1 MLNLH
6 SYIISKT
13 QRLAGCLTRY
23 GVGLLLV
30 GGGVFFSILAT
41 APAAM
46 AQPNPTSGTPS
57 THPLL
62 QKGKQSYLFSSSALR
77 MPAPITVWMYSP
89 TDRPDTLPVVIMLH
103 GAERN
108 ASGYLDQ
115 WARVADLYQLVVVAP
130 TFDKEN
136 FKGSDRY
143 NLGNVWNEKEE
154 RFIPEREWTF
164 SVIEPLFDQFVKELG
179 SRERLYYLSGHSAG
193 AQFVHRFLY
202 FVPDNRA
209 AKVFIANAGWYTLPD
224 GQRDYPFGIRNIP
237 QIDKS
242 IHQFYSKP
250 VLLALGEADTDT
262 TSANFQR
269 GVPYSLQGANRFER
283 GKNFFRTVQSAARV
297 NGTSLRWTMVSL
309 PGVAHS
315 NAETA
320 KQAGA
325 FFRSVHYPNST
336 FK

>member
-1 MLNLH
+1 MLVAILF
-6 SYIISKT
+6 
-13 QRLAGCLTRY
+13 AA
-23 GVGLLLV
+23 
-30 GGGVFFSILAT
+30 SIAKAQSPVT
-41 APAAM
+41 ASSAV
-46 AQPNPTSGTPS
+46 
-57 THPLL
+57 L
-62 QKGKQSYLFSSSALR
+62 QKGKQSYLFTAASLR

-115 WARVADLYQLVVVAP
+115 WARVADLYQLVVLAP

-143 NLGNVWNEKEE
+143 NLGNVWNEKEV

-164 SVIEPLFDQFVKELG
+164 SVIELLFDQFVKAVG
-179 SRERLYYLSGHSAG
+179 SGEKQYYLSGHSAG

-202 FVPDNRA
+202 FVPNNRA

-224 GQRDYPFGIRNIP
+224 LQTEYPFGVSNIP
-237 QIDKS
+237 QIKKD
-242 IHQFYSKP
+242 IHHFFSKP

-262 TSANFQR
+262 TSANFQK
-269 GVPYSLQGANRFER
+269 GEPYSLQGANRFER
-283 GKNFFRTVQSAARV
+283 GKNFFRVVQSAAKAH
-297 NGTSLRWTMVSL
+297 GASLRWTMISL

-325 FFRSVHYPNST
+325 YFRSVHYPNST

>member
-1 MLNLH
+1 MP
-6 SYIISKT
+6 
-13 QRLAGCLTRY
+13 
-23 GVGLLLV
+23 V
-30 GGGVFFSILAT
+30 GVFVLAVMAATPIVKAQSSAASSSSTASAT
-41 APAAM
+41 AHAPV
-46 AQPNPTSGTPS
+46 
-57 THPLL
+57 L
-62 QKGKQSYLFSSSALR
+62 QKGKQFYLFTSADLR

-115 WARVADLYQLVVVAP
+115 WARVADLYQLVVLAP

-143 NLGNVWNEKEE
+143 NLGNVWNEKQV
-154 RFIPEREWTF
+154 RFSSEREWTF
-164 SVIEPLFDQFVKELG
+164 SAIEPMFDQFVKAVG
-179 SRERLYYLSGHSAG
+179 SRQQAYYLSGHSAG

-202 FVPDNRA
+202 FVSDNRA
-209 AKVFIANAGWYTLPD
+209 AKVFISNAGWYTLPD
-224 GQRDYPFGIRNIP
+224 VQNDYPFGIRNIP
-237 QIDKS
+237 QIKKN
-242 IHQFYSKP
+242 IQQVFSKP
-250 VLLALGEADTDT
+250 VLLALGEADIDT

-269 GVPYSLQGANRFER
+269 GEPYSLQGTNRFER
-283 GKNFFRTVQSAARV
+283 GKNFFRAMQTAAGAQ
-297 NGTSLRWTMVSL
+297 GTSLGWTMISL

-325 FFRSVHYPNST
+325 FFRSVHYPTST

>member
-1 MLNLH
+1 MTYLH
-6 SYIISKT
+6 SYKNNEAHRLVTSVCRWVTARVEQGVILFIIAIIAGSSA
-13 QRLAGCLTRY
+13 LAQ
-23 GVGLLLV
+23 
-30 GGGVFFSILAT
+30 S
-41 APAAM
+41 AAS
-46 AQPNPTSGTPS
+46 ADANA
-57 THPLL
+57 PLL
-62 QKGKQSYLFSSSALR
+62 QKGKQSYLFYSSALR
-77 MPAPITVWMYSP
+77 MPARITVWMYSP

-108 ASGYLDQ
+108 ASAYLDQ

-130 TFDKEN
+130 AFDKEN

-164 SVIEPLFDQFVKELG
+164 SVVEPLFDQFVKALG
-179 SRERLYYLSGHSAG
+179 SRESQYYLSGHSAG

-202 FVPDNRA
+202 FVPNNRA

-224 GQRDYPFGIRNIP
+224 MQNDYPFGIKNIP
-237 QIDKS
+237 QIKKN
-242 IHQFYSKP
+242 INQFFSKP
-250 VLLALGEADTDT
+250 VLLALGEADIDT
-262 TSANFQR
+262 TSANFQK
-269 GVPYSLQGANRFER
+269 GEPYSLQGATRFER
-283 GKNFFRTVQSAARV
+283 GKNFFQTVQGAAKAQ
-297 NGTSLRWTMVSL
+297 GASLRWTMISL

>member
-1 MLNLH
+1 LFH
-6 SYIISKT
+6 SFSCFGT
-13 QRLAGCLTRY
+13 
-23 GVGLLLV
+23 GLLV
-30 GGGVFFSILAT
+30 PGGVFFLAVMAATPIVKAQSSAASSSSTASAT
-41 APAAM
+41 ANAPV
-46 AQPNPTSGTPS
+46 
-57 THPLL
+57 L
-62 QKGKQSYLFSSSALR
+62 QKGKQSYLFTSADLR

-115 WARVADLYQLVVVAP
+115 WARVADLYQLVVLAP

-143 NLGNVWNEKEE
+143 NLGNVWNEKQV
-154 RFIPEREWTF
+154 RFSSEREWTF
-164 SVIEPLFDQFVKELG
+164 SAIEPMFDQFVKAVG
-179 SRERLYYLSGHSAG
+179 SRQQAYYLSGHSAG

-202 FVPDNRA
+202 FVSDNRA
-209 AKVFIANAGWYTLPD
+209 AKVFISNAGWYTLPD
-224 GQRDYPFGIRNIP
+224 VQNDYPFGIRNIP
-237 QIDKS
+237 QIKKN
-242 IHQFYSKP
+242 IQQVFSKP
-250 VLLALGEADTDT
+250 VLLALGEADIDT

-269 GVPYSLQGANRFER
+269 GEPYSLQGANRFER
-283 GKNFFRTVQSAARV
+283 GKNFFRAMQTAAGAQ
-297 NGTSLRWTMVSL
+297 GTSLGWTMISL

-325 FFRSVHYPNST
+325 FFRSVHYPTST

>member
-1 MLNLH
+1 MLSSL
-6 SYIISKT
+6 S
-13 QRLAGCLTRY
+13 RFDAR
-23 GVGLLLV
+23 LLV
-30 GGGVFFSILAT
+30 PGKLLFT
-41 APAAM
+41 ALIFAASVVQ
-46 AQPNPTSGTPS
+46 AQSPVTSSSAALSASANSPQRQT
-57 THPLL
+57 
-62 QKGKQSYLFSSSALR
+62 GKQSYLFSSATLR

-89 TDRPDTLPVVIMLH
+89 TDRPDTLPLVIMLH

-108 ASGYLDQ
+108 ASAYLDQ
-115 WARVADLYQLVVVAP
+115 WARVADLYQLVVLAP
-130 TFDKEN
+130 TFDKDN

-143 NLGNVWNEKEE
+143 NLGNVWNEKEK

-164 SVIEPLFDQFVKELG
+164 SVIEPMFDQFVKAVG
-179 SRERLYYLSGHSAG
+179 SRESQYYLSGHSAG

-224 GQRDYPFGIRNIP
+224 IENDYPFGVKNIP
-237 QIDKS
+237 RIKRSIDY
-242 IHQFYSKP
+242 FFSKP
-250 VLLALGEADTDT
+250 LLLALGEADTDT
-262 TSANFQR
+262 TSANFQK
-269 GVPYSLQGANRFER
+269 GEPYSLQGANRFER
-283 GKNFFRTVQSAARV
+283 GKNFFRTVQTAAV
-297 NGTSLRWTMVSL
+297 AQGASLNWTMVSL

>member
-1 MLNLH
+1 VTARVEQGVILF
-6 SYIISKT
+6 IIAIIAGSSA
-13 QRLAGCLTRY
+13 LAQ
-23 GVGLLLV
+23 
-30 GGGVFFSILAT
+30 S
-41 APAAM
+41 AAS
-46 AQPNPTSGTPS
+46 ADANA
-57 THPLL
+57 PLL
-62 QKGKQSYLFSSSALR
+62 QKGKQSYLFYSSALR
-77 MPAPITVWMYSP
+77 MPARITVWMYSP

-108 ASGYLDQ
+108 ASAYLDQ

-154 RFIPEREWTF
+154 RFIPEREWTY
-164 SVIEPLFDQFVKELG
+164 SVVEPLFDQFVKALG
-179 SRERLYYLSGHSAG
+179 SRESQYYLSGHSAG

-202 FVPDNRA
+202 FVPNNRA

-297 NGTSLRWTMVSL
+297 HGTSLRWTMVSL